1 MSLEVLL
8 LAMLIYTSRHLML
21 IMLPFAMWS
30 CILQHLFN
38 FVCFLGGFLTIED
51 SVVIYFFQCQSF
63 LLNSGLRQQQSCLL
77 ISHVIEV
84 LILDPQAA
92 R

>member
-1 MSLEVLL
+1 MSSEVLQ

-21 IMLPFAMWS
+21 IMPPSATWS
-30 CILQHLFN
+30 CILKRLFVLGFFPNYVGFSAFNNAFN
-38 FVCFLGGFLTIED
+38 FRL
-51 SVVIYFFQCQSF
+51 S
-63 LLNSGLRQQQSCLL
+63 QQQSCLL
-77 ISHVIEV
+77 ISHVIEA